1 VCKEV
6 APKRRKT
13 ALHAIASLANI
24 AQIPTRIPT
33 SKPLAV
39 YAAAEAAVC
48 AEAPAKTKVSP
59 PDRLPEQLH
68 IPIIQHAVRAIFWRV
83 TRKASVR
90 ENLPPRDR
98 HYTGRDFQGG
108 ESRPVAFLK
117 KPLAV
122 SRCPPST
129 DN

>member
-1 VCKEV
+1 MCKEV

-13 ALHAIASLANI
+13 ALRAIASLANI

-48 AEAPAKTKVSP
+48 AVAAPTMAKLSP

-98 HYTGRDFQGG
+98 HLPAEISREGNPGRLHSSKDEGG
-108 ESRPVAFLK
+108 RMKDENSE
-117 KPLAV
+117 
-122 SRCPPST
+122 
-129 DN
+129 